1 MRSNVDLVI
10 SQDEA
15 LVLFDLLA
23 RFTET
28 GKLTLAH
35 NSEFVALSRIS
46 AQLDKTLVEPL
57 AANYDSLLTQARSR
71 VAAGFEGPAPGVI
84 GGGA

>member
-28 GKLTLAH
+28 GKLTLGH

-46 AQLDKTLVEPL
+46 AQLGKKLVEPL
-57 AANYDSLLTQARSR
+57 AANYDSLLTQARNG
-71 VAAGFEGPAPGVI
+71 VAAGFEGLAPGVT

>member
-1 MRSNVDLVI
+1 MSSNVDLVI

-23 RFTET
+23 RFAET
-28 GKLTLAH
+28 DKLTLTH

-46 AQLDKTLVEPL
+46 AQLDKALVESL
-57 AANYDSLLTQARSR
+57 AANYDSLLTHARDR
-71 VAAGFEGPAPGVI
+71 VAAGFEGLAPGVI